1 MTVVPHDP
9 APSATGGAFAADGRK
24 ADRPGAGGGGYVQMK
39 EPPSQR
45 TERCGSGGEDACCF
59 TDVGGAGTE
68 TAAQPQADTQIVE
81 AMQSVS
87 EIAKGCQEAHVA
99 TCISSA
105 VTASAVDRMT
115 GRLLDGRLEDA
126 ETREDRRYDMPE
138 DLRPYLGV
146 LGGLRDRVSNVLD
159 AIDNFARYFP
169 TEGEVEDGDSLVEFY
184 ESEAFENAPKVR
196 LRVAADSMDAVDAL
210 RFGQ

>member
-1 MTVVPHDP
+1 MPE
-9 APSATGGAFAADGRK
+9 
-24 ADRPGAGGGGYVQMK
+24 Y
-39 EPPSQR
+39 
-45 TERCGSGGEDACCF
+45 TEL
-59 TDVGGAGTE
+59 
-68 TAAQPQADTQIVE
+68 
-81 AMQSVS
+81 
-87 EIAKGCQEAHVA
+87 EIAVLTMPRDDLNEAA
-99 TCISSA
+99 RII
-105 VTASAVDRMT
+105 VDWT